1 MTSKT
6 KSSSHARLS
15 AYEARATAGVPRLH
29 EIEPVAPFLIVFNAA
44 ESFDAYRLAVK
55 SKVRLV
61 TMMSFPDATFPCTI
75 GVAFDDWNEL
85 ARNMCERSR
94 GYVLSRAEKYLS
106 DTSSGPRAEML
117 SNPQFTLN
125 NPFDPIS
132 VAKLAM
138 NESGN
143 VAVEQPGGGGMVQ
156 TFDGEAFSA
165 IRPAGF
171 DFSHHQYPKDIEG
184 IRDNPDVG
192 RVIDLACL
200 NAIAELF
207 VEGEWKF
214 IGAPDVVRMCA
225 GVIKSSNYKDFT
237 GLAQRLTSPVT
248 EIVGK
253 YICYA
258 AGSIQYDH
266 IVRLA
271 RGVALSDE
279 IDNVPLSLERWQQLL
294 DAEQLGPTEKVRQF
308 ELEMTTFQVR
318 NGQARI

>member
-1 MTSKT
+1 MKPKT
-6 KSSSHARLS
+6 ESSSNARLP
-15 AYEARATAGVPRLH
+15 AHQAHAAAGAPCPH
-29 EIEPVAPFLIVFNAA
+29 EIAPVPPFLIVFNAA
-44 ESFDAYRLAVK
+44 ESFGAYRLAMT
-55 SKVRLV
+55 SRLPLV
-61 TMMSFPDATFPCTI
+61 TMMSFPGATFPCTI
-75 GVAFDDWNEL
+75 GVAFDDWNEP
-85 ARNMCERSR
+85 ARTIYEKSG
-94 GYVLSRAEKYLS
+94 GYILSRAEKYLS
-106 DTSSGPRAEML
+106 DTSGGPLAEML
-117 SNPQFTLN
+117 SNPQVTLN
-125 NPFDPIS
+125 NPFDPIA

-143 VAVEQPGGGGMVQ
+143 VAIEPLGDGGMVQ
-156 TFDGEAFSA
+156 TFDGEAFSS
-165 IRPAGF
+165 IRSAGF
-171 DFSHHQYPKDIEG
+171 DFSHHQYPKDVEG

-214 IGAPDVVRMCA
+214 IGTPDFVRMCA
-225 GVIKSSNYKDFT
+225 GVIRSSNYKDFSD
-237 GLAQRLTSPVT
+237 LVQRLTSPVT
-248 EIVGK
+248 EIVGQ

-271 RGVALSDE
+271 RGVAISDE

-294 DAEQLGPTEKVRQF
+294 DAEQLGATEKVRQF

>member
-1 MTSKT
+1 MSMTSKT

-15 AYEARATAGVPRLH
+15 AYEARAIAGVPRLH

-125 NPFDPIS
+125 NPFDPIAVTRS
-132 VAKLAM
+132 AL
-138 NESGN
+138 NEGGN
-143 VAVEQPGGGGMVQ
+143 VAGEPPGDAGMVL
-156 TFDGEAFSA
+156 TFDGEAFDS
-165 IRPAGF
+165 IRPARF
-171 DFSHHQYPKDIEG
+171 DFSRNQYLKDIEG
-184 IRDNPDVG
+184 IRENPDMG

-200 NAIAELF
+200 NAIAQLF
-207 VEGEWKF
+207 IEGEWKF
-214 IGAPDVVRMCA
+214 IGTPDFVRMCA
-225 GVIKSSNYKDFT
+225 GVVKSSNYKDFSD
-237 GLAQRLTSPVT
+237 LVLRIKSPVT
-248 EIVGK
+248 EIVRK
-253 YICYA
+253 YIFSA

-271 RGVALSDE
+271 RGVAISDE
-279 IDNVPLSLERWQQLL
+279 IDNVGLSLERWQQLL

-308 ELEMTTFQVR
+308 ELEMTTFRVR
-318 NGQARI
+318 QAN